1 MFLSLDSWLSIWIK
15 INDNLVLMMY
25 YWFFSLQP
33 LSIQIIQSSK
43 GSIISMIPIV
53 IDNLLLKSKLLLI
66 DWSLWWCKTVEIF
79 FRENL
84 LYSHR
89 VEFWKKWWR
98 GSACIKVIW
107 TLVLTY
113 LFILVINLHKEL
125 TYRVRNRFANVC
137 LLFRCD
143 QELQLRRYWG
153 GQKIEMKKILF

>member
-1 MFLSLDSWLSIWIK
+1 M
-15 INDNLVLMMY
+15 LMMY

-84 LYSHR
+84 LNSHR

-98 GSACIKVIW
+98 GSTYIKAIW
-107 TLVLTY
+107 TWVPTY

-125 TYRVRNRFANVC
+125 TYQVRNRFANVC

-143 QELQLRRYWG
+143 LELQLRRYWG
-153 GQKIEMKKILF
+153 DQKIDMKKSLF